1 MNSNKSPSIVA
12 GMCFIA
18 GFIHFLSIL
27 EFCTPRSQTLNH
39 TQASCSSHSF
49 LFELYSTLKASLRM
63 HEWTSFSPSENFV
76 LIAEKR
82 KGCLEREGETM
93 GGGWKF
99 SDAIMNVALDSFQP
113 RLLYVFLTIIPFGLC
128 VCPVCP
134 STILNRSCIGAMV
147 MQQTREKAAFWRRIE
162 GGKKSRSENCFINT
176 LPASAHKQMKEKRPC
191 LSSTY
196 APIQSEVQ
204 H

>member
-1 MNSNKSPSIVA
+1 MDSNKSPGIVA

-63 HEWTSFSPSENFV
+63 HEWTSFSPSENFA

-82 KGCLEREGETM
+82 EGCLEKEGETM
-93 GGGWKF
+93 KGGAKAF
-99 SDAIMNVALDSFQP
+99 RCHYERCP
-113 RLLYVFLTIIPFGLC
+113 RFFPAHSLYVFLTIIPFGLC
-128 VCPVCP
+128 VRPVCP
-134 STILNRSCIGAMV
+134 STVLNRSCIRAMV
-147 MQQTREKAAFWRRIE
+147 MQQTREKAAFWGRIE
-162 GGKKSRSENCFINT
+162 RGKKSRSENCFINT
-176 LPASAHKQMKEKRPC
+176 LPASAHKQMKEKRPY